1 MFHLPK
7 LLYSTSSLEPFL
19 SSETFDYHYGKH
31 HKMYVDNTNLMIR
44 GTQLKNSSLEEI
56 ILLSDGSLCANAS
69 QAWNH
74 AFFWHCM
81 RPELDRS
88 EHPRL
93 PVKLEQAIH
102 SSFQSLK
109 NFQDL
114 FTDAVMKLFGSGWVW
129 LVMDSSH
136 KLKIFSLPN
145 AESPLKSGLIPI
157 LTCDVWE
164 HSYYIDYRN
173 NRRKYVE
180 SFMKVINWSFALQ
193 NFERAQIPDMTQTMR
208 FNFKAEET
216 KVETTKPLFMKEV

>member
-1 MFHLPK
+1 VLDKDSVFFIYPK
-7 LLYSTSSLEPFL
+7 RAHSLFRRSPDHVPFAETSVPNIFS
-19 SSETFDYHYGKH
+19 GA
-31 HKMYVDNTNLMIR
+31 I
-44 GTQLKNSSLEEI
+44 
-56 ILLSDGSLCANAS
+56 
-69 QAWNH
+69 
-74 AFFWHCM
+74 FWHCM